1 MAEKVKKPK
10 GKVRKII
17 EWVFVVL
24 FGAAAVLVLAGTISG
39 MIHKKEHYNQSIR
52 FGYGTFRVLTTS
64 MEPEIKKD
72 SMLITKAEDVTKF
85 KERLDNGE
93 IIDVTFVNVGVETD
107 VTPDDPV
114 YKTETKP
121 VGMPMTH
128 RLREVHEQK
137 GVEFGQGK
145 YIFVAS
151 GINENDKN
159 YSPDQYQ
166 LFSEKEYL
174 GTVKISNAF
183 LGSVVGFM
191 SQPWGLIIILL
202 IPAGYLIVTS
212 SIDIFRAV
220 KEEEDKAVEVPSGD
234 GERLSK
240 LSDKDKQRLK
250 DELLDEMIKSK
261 KEGKK

>member
-1 MAEKVKKPK
+1 MAEKVKKEK

-17 EWVFVVL
+17 EWVFVII
-24 FGAAAVLVLAGTISG
+24 FGAAALFVLAGTVSG

-52 FGYGTFRVLTTS
+52 FGYGTFRVLTDS
-64 MEPEIKKD
+64 MEDEIKTG

-85 KERLDNGE
+85 QERLNNNE
-93 IIDVTFVNVGVETD
+93 VIDITFFNVGVATS
-107 VTPDDPV
+107 VKPDNPI
-114 YKTETKP
+114 YTTETTP

-128 RLREVHEQK
+128 RLREVHVQE
-137 GVEFGQGK
+137 GVEFGKGK

-151 GINENDKN
+151 GINEKSEK

-174 GTVKISNAF
+174 GTVKVSNAF

-191 SQPWGLIIILL
+191 SKPWGLIILLL

-212 SIDIFRAV
+212 SIDIFKAV
-220 KEEEDKAVEVPSGD
+220 KEEEDKAVANQPIE
-234 GERLSK
+234 GERLSQ
-240 LSDKDKQRLK
+240 LSEKDKQRLK
-250 DELLDEMIKSK
+250 DELLDEMLKSK